1 MLYCIFLLIINLKL
15 VQSYLFNNPN
25 KFEFNE
31 LKYRKYIPDKI
42 PSTDLKRITK
52 EQATDITK
60 SWISINNKLKNN
72 KYYDLLYN
80 QEIHKEFYHNIDK
93 LNIFN
98 KYIEDYHND
107 KNVYLSWTPMSTK
120 KKRHD
125 LFIVNSLL
133 DIDNQILIINNII
146 RTPEWNPTQISS
158 NHFKNALIDYTNT
171 KFSGIDIDFNHLYE
185 SDLKCKLSWAT
196 WELNCIK

>member
-107 KNVYLSWTPMSTK
+107 KNVYLSWTPM
-120 KKRHD
+120 
-125 LFIVNSLL
+125 
-133 DIDNQILIINNII
+133 
-146 RTPEWNPTQISS
+146 
-158 NHFKNALIDYTNT
+158 
-171 KFSGIDIDFNHLYE
+171 
-185 SDLKCKLSWAT
+185 
-196 WELNCIK
+196 